1 MVWFN
6 SEIKWVSCIWVVFP
20 VVLSFSTQPAAC
32 WHWAICQIVS
42 LMFFCEPVCFAL
54 STPGVSCVTAACWR
68 SAYNATKC
76 SFHNITLQ
84 RHPVVSFQQKQWLS
98 QCKPCTGWLHYL
110 GESFLNLFIVRIL
123 ICWCFSL
130 FFNTIWMWKY

>member
-1 MVWFN
+1 MG
-6 SEIKWVSCIWVVFP
+6 ILYLGGLSCCIEFFHTACSMLTLGDLSDCLSYVFLWACLLCL
-20 VVLSFSTQPAAC
+20 VHSWSFK
-32 WHWAICQIVS
+32 HW
-42 LMFFCEPVCFAL
+42 
-54 STPGVSCVTAACWR
+54 VSCVTAACWR